1 MKNSMALL
9 SLGALLV
16 AGCGTDPATAQKVAD
31 LEAKIDALEKQVAA
45 GGGMRAGAP
54 GAPGAPAAPPANS
67 EEEQAA
73 AAILKEANG
82 HFEAMEYDK
91 AKVQIAELEEKYPA
105 TRAARAAK
113 RIKDELDV
121 IGKDAGSL
129 EVEKW
134 FQGNASLADGEATL
148 LVFWE
153 VWCPH
158 CKREVPKIEAT
169 YQKYKGQGFQ
179 IVGLTK
185 MTRNITEDQVN
196 EFLKEN
202 NVSYP
207 IAKEAGM
214 NMSNLYGVKGI
225 PAAAVVKDGKIVW
238 RGHPAR
244 VTDEMIEGWI
254 N

>member
-1 MKNSMALL
+1 VKNSMALL
-9 SLGALLV
+9 SLGALLF
-16 AGCGTDPATAQKVAD
+16 AGCGTDPETAQKIAD
-31 LEAKIDALEKQVAA
+31 LEAKLEELEKKVAT
-45 GGGMRAGAP
+45 GGPR
-54 GAPGAPAAPPANS
+54 GAPGAPAQPPANS

-82 HFEAMEYDK
+82 HFEAMEYDQAK
-91 AKVQIAELEEKYPA
+91 AKIAELETKYGA

-121 IGKDAGSL
+121 IGKDAGEL
-129 EVEKW
+129 AVEKW
-134 FQGNASLADGEATL
+134 FQGEASLANGEATL

-158 CKREVPKIEAT
+158 CKREVPKMEAT
-169 YQKYKGQGFQ
+169 FQKY
-179 IVGLTK
+179 K

-196 EFLKEN
+196 DFLKEN
-202 NVSYP
+202 GVSYP
-207 IAKEAGM
+207 VAKEAGM
-214 NMSNLYGVKGI
+214 SMSEHFGVKGI

-244 VTDEMIEGWI
+244 LNDQMIEGWI